1 MKPDAEKR
9 LPPHGGYLRALL
21 DGMSLDEA
29 ARKLGVGRRTLERY
43 LAPNAESCPYPLQFA
58 IECLAKPRRTR

>member
-21 DGMSLDEA
+21 DGFNLDDA

-43 LAPNAESCPYPLQFA
+43 LAPHADSCPYPLQYA
-58 IECLAKPRRTR
+58 IEQLAKGRTRR